1 MLCLTAPADYPPNLA
16 ACALYL
22 PGQRH
27 PGLRCAGLAAVPVPR
42 SAGNAA
48 GLRPACFLPLWS
60 PMRLPSALLCHAA
73 AAARRHTAY
82 PSAKNTL
89 RLRRNCFFVCGVRCA
104 AAPPAS
110 ALLRRG
116 GPSGR
121 PAEAWDG
128 EERGGRGQ
136 APPLRVSVGRGG
148 PRNLPPV
155 SPGVPSGRSTYP
167 RRGRTP
173 EARPM
178 GTRCS
183 TRRGSRPK
191 PQKKIAKMVLTGYF
205 EIGYN
210 IICIVQACTV

>member
-110 ALLRRG
+110 ALLCHAAAAARRHTAYPSAKNTLRLRRNCFFVCGVRCAAAPPASALLRRG

-136 APPLRVSVGRGG
+136 VPPLRVSVGRAG
-148 PRNLPPV
+148 
-155 SPGVPSGRSTYP
+155 
-167 RRGRTP
+167 
-173 EARPM
+173 PM

-191 PQKKIAKMVLTGYF
+191 PQKRLQKW
-205 EIGYN
+205 
-210 IICIVQACTV
+210 C

>member
-89 RLRRNCFFVCGVRCA
+89 HLRRNCFFVCGLRCA
-104 AAPPAS
+104 AAPLVSAILSYLSSRHATPVAS
-110 ALLRRG
+110 AQALDHSLPRLTGKLAPSAAPPFPHTTRG
-116 GPSGR
+116 GAAGLVRGPRRRSCPARKSYLSSRHATPGSSLPSR
-121 PAEAWDG
+121 NSRE
-128 EERGGRGQ
+128 
-136 APPLRVSVGRGG
+136 APP
-148 PRNLPPV
+148 PV
-155 SPGVPSGRSTYP
+155 EMWVILS
-167 RRGRTP
+167 
-173 EARPM
+173 A
-178 GTRCS
+178 
-183 TRRGSRPK
+183 
-191 PQKKIAKMVLTGYF
+191 
-205 EIGYN
+205 
-210 IICIVQACTV
+210 

>member
-1 MLCLTAPADYPPNLA
+1 MIQSL
-16 ACALYL
+16 
-22 PGQRH
+22 GR
-27 PGLRCAGLAAVPVPR
+27 R
-42 SAGNAA
+42 
-48 GLRPACFLPLWS
+48 
-60 PMRLPSALLCHAA
+60 CHAA

-205 EIGYN
+205 EIGYKQGEDLRKLLSLHFPDKH
-210 IICIVQACTV
+210 VRVLKDQFGQDRMVVMDDGK

>member
-136 APPLRVSVGRGG
+136 VPPLRVSVGRAG
-148 PRNLPPV
+148 
-155 SPGVPSGRSTYP
+155 
-167 RRGRTP
+167 
-173 EARPM
+173 PM

-191 PQKKIAKMVLTGYF
+191 PQKRLQKW
-205 EIGYN
+205 
-210 IICIVQACTV
+210 C